1 MKKKAEKLAFHYIFL
16 IYGFEPYIG
25 HVAMGFL
32 NLQSQNKSTN
42 KTDYSLENVI
52 D

>member
-32 NLQSQNKSTN
+32 NVCTFNLKISQPTKLT
-42 KTDYSLENVI
+42 TH
-52 D
+52 